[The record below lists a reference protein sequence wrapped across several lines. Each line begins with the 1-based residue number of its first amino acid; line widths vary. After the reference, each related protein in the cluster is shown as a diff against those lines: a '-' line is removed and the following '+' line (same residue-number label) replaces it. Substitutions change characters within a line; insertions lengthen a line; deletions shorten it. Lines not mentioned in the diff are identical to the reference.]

1 MTIKRRLFWSNI
13 LMIAVPIIATAIVGI
28 LCIGFIWISFIH
40 GFGIEIH
47 DQEEFDIVCALVSEK
62 AEDAIK
68 NTSDFSALE
77 PLLDSNGMSVRIC
90 SGTEILYSYGNQNTD
105 EALYTAA
112 NSLGDGAT
120 VTLNGRT
127 LRRNEVRANG
137 ASYTLYLTGG
147 YNTIRS
153 YTTLKVIAVLAAILI
168 TFTVFLSVLLT
179 NRFLT
184 RFVLKRVEEPLDLLA
199 NGVHELRD
207 GNLNYRIAY
216 SHRDEFQPVCED
228 FNEMA
233 GRLKE
238 SVQKLQQQEQSRKE
252 LIAGISHDIRS
263 PLTSIQAYVEGLIDG
278 VAKTPESKS
287 RYLQT
292 IKGKAEDLEHIV
304 AQLFLYS
311 KMELGEYP
319 DNSQDLQLDR
329 LIGDTISPL
338 QADYS
343 QKGLEISMHLEP
355 VALHADPIQI
365 ERIVTNIIENSLK
378 YTDKAPGHLKI
389 TLQKTAAG
397 SQLSFA
403 DDGPGVADDALPRL
417 FEVFYR
423 SDPARQNPNQG
434 SGLGLAI
441 VSNIVEHIGGTVQA
455 SRSELGGL
463 EICIDFFS
471 EEKDSGEDIDH
482 RG

>member
-1 MTIKRRLFWSNI
+1 MTIKRRLFLSNI
-13 LMIAVPIIATAIVGI
+13 LMIAVPIMATAVVGL
-28 LCIGFIWISFIH
+28 LCIGFIWISFIN
-40 GFGIEIH
+40 GFGIEVH
-47 DQEEFDIVCALVSEK
+47 DQEDFDIVCALVSEK
-62 AEDAIK
+62 VENAIK
-68 NTSDFSALE
+68 KDSDFSALE
-77 PLLDSNGMSVRIC
+77 PLLDSNGMTVRIC
-90 SGTEILYSYGNQNTD
+90 SGTNVLYSYGKQNTD

-112 NSLGDGAT
+112 NSLGNGAT
-120 VTLNGRT
+120 VTQNGCT
-127 LRRNEVRANG
+127 LRRSEVKTDKTA
-137 ASYTLYLTGG
+137 YTLYLSGG
-147 YNTIRS
+147 YHHIRS
-153 YTTLKVIAVLAAILI
+153 YANLKIVAVFATILI

-184 RFVLKRVEEPLDLLA
+184 RFVLRRIEEPLDLLA

-207 GNLNYRIAY
+207 GNLDYRITY
-216 SHRDEFQPVCED
+216 LHRDEFQPVCED

-238 SVQKLQQQEQSRKE
+238 SVQRLQQQEQSRKE

-278 VAKTPESKS
+278 VAKTPESKN

-292 IKGKAEDLEHIV
+292 IKAKAEDLEHIV

-311 KMELGEYP
+311 KMELGEYQ
-319 DNSQDLQLDR
+319 DNSKELQLDHV
-329 LIGDTISPL
+329 IADAISPL
-338 QADYS
+338 QAEYS
-343 QKGLEISMHLEP
+343 QKGLDISVDLEP
-355 VALHADPIQI
+355 VKLHADPIQI

-378 YTDKAPGHLKI
+378 YKGKDQGYLKI
-389 TLQKTAAG
+389 TLQRTATG
-397 SQLSFA
+397 SRLSFA
-403 DDGPGVADDALPRL
+403 DDGPGVADDELPRL

-441 VSNIVEHIGGTVQA
+441 VSSIVEHIGGKVRA
-455 SRSELGGL
+455 LHSEFGGL
-463 EICIDFFS
+463 EICIEFLS
-471 EEKDSGEDIDH
+471 EGKGNGEDIDH

>member
-1 MTIKRRLFWSNI
+1 M
-13 LMIAVPIIATAIVGI
+13 ATAVVGI
-28 LCIGFIWISFIH
+28 LCIGFIWISFIN
-40 GFGIEIH
+40 GFGIKIR
-47 DQEEFDIVCALVSEK
+47 DSEEFNIVCALVSEK

-68 NTSDFSALE
+68 KSSDFSALA

-90 SGTEILYSYGNQNTD
+90 SGTEILYTYGEQNTD

-112 NSLGDGAT
+112 DNLGGGAT

-127 LRRNEVRANG
+127 LHRSELKADG
-137 ASYTLYLTGG
+137 TSYTLYLAGG

-153 YTTLKVIAVLAAILI
+153 YANLKIVAVFAAILI
-168 TFTVFLSVLLT
+168 AFTVFLSVLLT
-179 NRFLT
+179 NWFLT
-184 RFVLKRVEEPLDLLA
+184 RFVLKRIEEPLELLA

-207 GNLNYRIAY
+207 GNLDYRIVY
-216 SHRDEFQPVCED
+216 PHQDEFQPVCED

-233 GRLKE
+233 RRLKK

-278 VAKTPESKS
+278 VAKTPESQS

-292 IKGKAEDLEHIV
+292 IKTKAEELEHLV
-304 AQLFLYS
+304 SQLFLYS
-311 KMELGEYP
+311 KTELGEYA
-319 DNSQDLQLDR
+319 DHSKDLRLDYV
-329 LIGDTISPL
+329 ITDTVSPL
-338 QADYS
+338 QAEYN
-343 QKGLEISMHLEP
+343 QKGLEISMNLEP

-365 ERIVTNIIENSLK
+365 ERIVTNILENSLK
-378 YTDKAPGHLKI
+378 YTDKEPGHVKI

-397 SQLSFA
+397 SRLSFA
-403 DDGPGVADDALPRL
+403 DDGPGVSDNELPRL

-441 VSNIVEHIGGTVQA
+441 VSNMVGHIGGTVRA
-455 SRSELGGL
+455 LHSELGGL

-471 EEKDSGEDIDH
+471 EGKDNPQ
-482 RG
+482 